1 MQLIVLLAVCSRNR
15 PWWRVGIASCAL
27 MACLG
32 PAQWEGH
39 VMAATRVL
47 LPMTFAFNVLLPR
60 NRWFWPLFVVGNLP
74 TVHGLE
80 ALRLINWIA
89 VMKLATGAP
98 TLGP

>member
-1 MQLIVLLAVCSRNR
+1 
-15 PWWRVGIASCAL
+15 
-27 MACLG
+27 
-32 PAQWEGH
+32 
-39 VMAATRVL
+39 MAATRVL